1 MIDIKQKNGSVRCS
15 VEITDKCVYHK
26 ELMAEEYVLLSFESD
41 TLIPFAKGDYI
52 DTEFGTFRIVHLE
65 KPAESANGG
74 YEYEQ
79 KFHVDW
85 ERFRSRIV
93 FYDRQLGYEKAWK
106 MTQRPEYFL
115 DIIASNIYDEG
126 FGRYSIEVDASL
138 TEMKLVEFDGT
149 KIIDKTDGMVM
160 EFYITKDEEYY
171 LANDTCVWALF
182 QFSEEDFELYHGEKQ
197 VGEYDKE
204 YLQTEE

>member
-1 MIDIKQKNGSVRCS
+1 MNKVINSWM
-15 VEITDKCVYHK
+15 
-26 ELMAEEYVLLSFESD
+26 ELS
-41 TLIPFAKGDYI
+41 
-52 DTEFGTFRIVHLE
+52 H
-65 KPAESANGG
+65 
-74 YEYEQ
+74 
-79 KFHVDW
+79 
-85 ERFRSRIV
+85 
-93 FYDRQLGYEKAWK
+93 
-106 MTQRPEYFL
+106 
-115 DIIASNIYDEG
+115 
-126 FGRYSIEVDASL
+126 
-138 TEMKLVEFDGT
+138 GT